1 MFFVFDGVDGSGKTT
16 QLNRLADWLRELG
29 REVVTCKDPGTTELG
44 EGLREILLHK
54 SETPIHMRSEMMM
67 FTTART
73 QLVEQIIRPALESG
87 KTVVL
92 DRYVLSTVVYQG
104 HAGALDPVAIRS
116 VNEFATDGLWPDH
129 TFVLD
134 LDTETAMK
142 RLGDDLDRMESRGS
156 EYFEKVRRGFLDE
169 AKKQD
174 DISVIDASQSMDEI
188 AAAIREIAQTAID
201 ASVSPKGAH

>member
-1 MFFVFDGVDGSGKTT
+1 
-16 QLNRLADWLRELG
+16 
-29 REVVTCKDPGTTELG
+29 
-44 EGLREILLHK
+44 
-54 SETPIHMRSEMMM
+54 
-67 FTTART
+67 
-73 QLVEQIIRPALESG
+73 
-87 KTVVL
+87 
-92 DRYVLSTVVYQG
+92 
-104 HAGALDPVAIRS
+104 
-116 VNEFATDGLWPDH
+116 
-129 TFVLD
+129 
-134 LDTETAMK
+134 MK